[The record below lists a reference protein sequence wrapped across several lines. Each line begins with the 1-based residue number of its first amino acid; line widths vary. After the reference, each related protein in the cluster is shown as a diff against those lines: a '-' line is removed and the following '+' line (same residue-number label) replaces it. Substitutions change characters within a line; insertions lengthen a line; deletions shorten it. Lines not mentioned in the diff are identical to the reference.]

1 MNLRERLD
9 CRGKVGTRAP
19 NPYTDDAGCER
30 IGNGFELPQL
40 RIREIGASVRKAF
53 PFARHLN
60 HSDHLGPRMIGER
73 MIFWMGSLR
82 MSSAIGTAS
91 NTEARGTTVKLL
103 NSSGRFS
110 RALRAASEFALE
122 SGMWPAPRRLS
133 GPKKRSERSS
143 AVSPKMATERTWK
156 SLLIS
161 STARLRRTASPS
173 FCSVTHFLDRRC
185 VRWAFVLRANGR
197 GDLADVSA
205 RPG

>member
-82 MSSAIGTAS
+82 MSSAMGTAS

-122 SGMWPAPRRLS
+122 SGMWPTPRRLS

-143 AVSPKMATERTWK
+143 AVSQTMATSWERTWK

-173 FCSVTHFLDRRC
+173 FLRRASSVTHFLNRLC

-197 GDLADVSA
+197 
-205 RPG
+205 